1 MRRNKSVHKTKKRH
15 KILTHSTKVDKSHR
29 NSLSLLSKLFSPSR
43 GYNSSTQQ
51 SNIFQ
56 SNLRNCI
63 ISLAN
68 MYLSNSSTAIIASK
82 NQRDNSTPTSTSIT
96 CNLRGY
102 PYNSEWTNN
111 SYYLSFHFYLCFSWQ
126 MLAFISFCS
135 PHCITFP
142 ASKCSLFRE
151 KNFLQRDSSFLTK
164 NCFLGVF
171 KNRKLKIT
179 LNLSK
184 INLQW
189 IKFGLFS
196 KRYLFEWIKLKKITR
211 NMQGTVR
218 YNYYCWYFLRTFK
231 DINVKL
237 LDLNLFFQ
245 ESAFIHSR
253 K

>member
-15 KILTHSTKVDKSHR
+15 KILTHSIKVDKSHR

-56 SNLRNCI
+56 SNLRNCN

-102 PYNSEWTNN
+102 PYSSEWTNN
-111 SYYLSFHFYLCFSWQ
+111 FYYLSFQFYLCFSWQ
-126 MLAFISFCS
+126 MLAFYSFCS

-142 ASKCSLFRE
+142 ASKYSLFRDRYGLMSSANIWCLQKRKLPNKE
-151 KNFLQRDSSFLTK
+151 KALFLQRT
-164 NCFLGVF
+164 VF
-171 KNRKLKIT
+171 
-179 LNLSK
+179 
-184 INLQW
+184 
-189 IKFGLFS
+189 FGRVQ
-196 KRYLFEWIKLKKITR
+196 K
-211 NMQGTVR
+211 
-218 YNYYCWYFLRTFK
+218 
-231 DINVKL
+231 
-237 LDLNLFFQ
+237 
-245 ESAFIHSR
+245 
-253 K
+253 